1 MMTLT
6 PGRSFPDSIRQR
18 ECGLPLSTNDTR
30 SLRNARRSTYTVDG
44 SGLDA
49 PCRHI
54 ATFTRQPKL
63 VDTALGLSPSAEKS
77 FEKLVVSV
85 IRGRSSATTTHV
97 RTQPRFTPRCFNWL
111 TDDPRPFVHNSITP

>member
-49 PCRHI
+49 PC
-54 ATFTRQPKL
+54 K
-63 VDTALGLSPSAEKS
+63 
-77 FEKLVVSV
+77 V
-85 IRGRSSATTTHV
+85 INKHGA
-97 RTQPRFTPRCFNWL
+97 
-111 TDDPRPFVHNSITP
+111 I